1 MVAQQPCYRAFDQ
14 GPGEED
20 ATVGLDRRTRL
31 EVFSSP
37 FPIGSSSYVVGE
49 SVPPHVH
56 DFIELG
62 FVTRG
67 HVRHATVDDVSRLGP
82 GHVAVIRPGTWHAF
96 ELEDPGEAV
105 EVTNAYLGAELVHGQ
120 LSWVLDYPQLARLLL
135 WGGRLPAPL
144 PVDRGRRVAGWLAQ
158 LSEEQDSRD
167 TVIKTA
173 LLGCVLVELAR
184 AAGEGLAV
192 RPPSISPAVRSALQ
206 SMNGDLAHQWTVTEL
221 AHRAGISESSLYRQ
235 FRTQLGNGPVE
246 WLTRARAER
255 AATLLSQT
263 DLPIAAIGRR
273 VGWPDPSYASRR
285 FHRVYGV
292 PPKAYRAAHAVR
304 GAGS

>member
-1 MVAQQPCYRAFDQ
+1 V
-14 GPGEED
+14 GP
-20 ATVGLDRRTRL
+20 DRRTRL
-31 EVFSSP
+31 DVFSSV
-37 FPIGSSSYVVGE
+37 FPVGAASYAVSE
-49 SVPPHVH
+49 SVVPHVH
-56 DFIELG
+56 DFIEIG

-67 HVRHATVDDVSRLGP
+67 HVSHVTVDDVTRLGP
-82 GHVAVIRPGTWHAF
+82 GELAVIRPGTWHAY
-96 ELEDPGEAV
+96 ELEGTNETV
-105 EVTNAYLGAELVHGQ
+105 EITNAYLGAELLHGQ

-144 PVDRGRRVAGWLAQ
+144 PMDRRRRVEGWLAQ
-158 LSEEQDSRD
+158 LSEERDSPD
-167 TVIKTA
+167 IVIKTA
-173 LLGCVLVELAR
+173 LLACVLVELAR
-184 AAGEGLAV
+184 AEGELLAV
-192 RPPSISPAVRSALQ
+192 ESPAISAAVRSALQ
-206 SMNGDLAHQWTVTEL
+206 AMNEDLAHPWTVTQL
-221 AHRAGISESSLYRQ
+221 AQQAGISDSSLYRQ

-292 PPKAYRAAHAVR
+292 PPKAYRAAHAAR
-304 GAGS
+304 GDGS